1 MGKAPKQPRRKAVA
15 RVKKSAKK
23 MGPQEV
29 YKRGP
34 WSPQEDRWLLS
45 LVGNRGPQNWVHV
58 SSQLATRSAKQCR
71 ERYHQNLKPTLDHSP
86 ISQEEG
92 AHIERLVAQ
101 MGKRWAE
108 IARQLTGRSDNAVKN
123 WWNGGM
129 NRRKRMG
136 ERRGSNFRNGA
147 NAGKGRQPQQP
158 VSATIPSATV
168 GMANLQSPYTSN
180 LNPAPRPRLPPVNTG
195 AHRRN
200 NSAQYLAK
208 VRGSRPSMVLDAT
221 TRIEQ
226 PLISPMSDVNP
237 PSLVDDNGSQFTPSP
252 QLAQPPV
259 LRSPVVRREEHRRS
273 FPTGFSPT
281 DSMHMVT
288 MQRTLPAPK
297 FDFHQPPMQSSSSLY
312 HLAEMATSA
321 TRHPNHPVALPPNR
335 AAIEVDRHA
344 RIVATQARLDVPH
357 KNREIREQNS
367 QCYVSDK
374 VEASKAADRKDSRM
388 NMNYLMSSN

>member
-1 MGKAPKQPRRKAVA
+1 MAKNPKPPRRKKGTRTTLLRKTLTRAT
-15 RVKKSAKK
+15 KK
-23 MGPQEV
+23 MAPPTIF
-29 YKRGP
+29 KRGP

-45 LVGNRGPQNWVHV
+45 LVGSRGPQNWVNV
-58 SSQLATRSAKQCR
+58 SSQLSTRSPKQCR

-92 AHIERLVAQ
+92 EHIERLVAQ

-108 IARQLTGRSDNAVKN
+108 IARQLPGRSDNAVKN

-129 NRRKRMG
+129 NRRKRLG
-136 ERRGSNFRNGA
+136 ERRGSNLRNVS
-147 NAGKGRQPQQP
+147 NAENPAPQQQP
-158 VSATIPSATV
+158 VPTALPSASM
-168 GMANLQSPYTSN
+168 GMTNLQSPFNPS

-195 AHRRN
+195 VHRRV

-208 VRGSRPSMVLDAT
+208 MRATRPSMVLDAS

-237 PSLVDDNGSQFTPSP
+237 PSLVDDNDSQFTPSP

-259 LRSPVVRREEHRRS
+259 LLSPVVHREEHRRS

-281 DSMHMVT
+281 DNMHLAT

-297 FDFHQPPMQSSSSLY
+297 LEFHQPPMQTSSSLY
-312 HLAEMATSA
+312 HLAEMATNA
-321 TRHPNHPVALPPNR
+321 PRHRDHPVAPTLHRVSPPASQQR
-335 AAIEVDRHA
+335 APSAA
-344 RIVATQARLDVPH
+344 PQ
-357 KNREIREQNS
+357 
-367 QCYVSDK
+367 
-374 VEASKAADRKDSRM
+374 ASKSPDRKDSRM
-388 NMNYLMSSN
+388 NMDYLMSSN

>member
-1 MGKAPKQPRRKAVA
+1 MAKNPKPPRRKTVD
-15 RVKKSAKK
+15 RKTLLRKTLTRSSKK
-23 MGPQEV
+23 MAPPTIF
-29 YKRGP
+29 KRGP

-45 LVGNRGPQNWVHV
+45 LVGARGPQNWVNV
-58 SSQLATRSAKQCR
+58 SSQLSTRSPKQCR
-71 ERYHQNLKPTLDHSP
+71 ERFHQNLKPTLDHSP

-92 AHIERLVAQ
+92 EHIERLVAQ

-108 IARQLTGRSDNAVKN
+108 IARQLPGRSDNAVKN

-147 NAGKGRQPQQP
+147 NVGNRGQQQQP
-158 VSATIPSATV
+158 MPTALSSANMRMT
-168 GMANLQSPYTSN
+168 NLQSSYTPN

-195 AHRRN
+195 AHRRVD
-200 NSAQYLAK
+200 SAPYLTK
-208 VRGSRPSMVLDAT
+208 MRTTSRPSMVLDAN

-259 LRSPVVRREEHRRS
+259 LLSPVVHREEHRRS

-281 DSMHMVT
+281 DNMHLAT
-288 MQRTLPAPK
+288 LQRNLPAPK
-297 FDFHQPPMQSSSSLY
+297 LDFNQPPMQTSSSLY

-321 TRHPNHPVALPPNR
+321 TRHRDQSVAPTLNR
-335 AAIEVDRHA
+335 VPLATTQQQATMAAP
-344 RIVATQARLDVPH
+344 QAP
-357 KNREIREQNS
+357 KTS
-367 QCYVSDK
+367 
-374 VEASKAADRKDSRM
+374 DRKDSRM
-388 NMNYLMSSN
+388 NMDYLMSSN